1 MLPLLTS
8 CRYLFPVFFVM
19 TRVYFEHNT
28 RRIQAVHC
36 FSCCPFPTD
45 TKDFTRGGV
54 SNGTNLTT
62 LANKTS
68 ILTSS
73 TRNSTFVHN
82 GNMSVTNQSR
92 SLPTVNTVMDKNGS
106 LNETDTHVD
115 NHTTPIVTSIPSN
128 ASFSKNMTS
137 TSSIVKP
144 TQPSSD
150 PDCELSSLVVLTYK
164 LAIWIF
170 KGQQCNI
177 SATRVRYG
185 VFDIMAQE
193 NLPTIE
199 SVQNWTNWT
208 EWTSLAQFG
217 PPETEDVHYF
227 FSQPDTHPSNKT
239 AYIQYKFGVG
249 NESDRSSHT
258 FVQPVG
264 FYSHSEFLIFI
275 SLCI

>member
-1 MLPLLTS
+1 
-8 CRYLFPVFFVM
+8 M

-36 FSCCPFPTD
+36 FCCCPFPTD
-45 TKDFTRGGV
+45 TKDFTREGV

-92 SLPTVNTVMDKNGS
+92 SLPTVNTVMDKNG
-106 LNETDTHVD
+106 LQNETDPHVD
-115 NHTTPIVTSIPSN
+115 NYTIPIVTSIPRN

-144 TQPSSD
+144 TQPSSG
-150 PDCELSSLVVLTYK
+150 PDCELFSPPDLIATLG
-164 LAIWIF
+164 IWIF

-208 EWTSLAQFG
+208 EWTSLAQIG
-217 PPETEDVHYF
+217 PSSVKDKDYF
-227 FSQPDTHPSNKT
+227 LSQPDTHPSNKT
-239 AYIQYKFGVG
+239 AYIQYKFSVG
-249 NESDRSSHT
+249 KESDRSSHT
-258 FVQPVG
+258 YMQPVG
-264 FYSHSEFLIFI
+264 FYSHSEFLIFF